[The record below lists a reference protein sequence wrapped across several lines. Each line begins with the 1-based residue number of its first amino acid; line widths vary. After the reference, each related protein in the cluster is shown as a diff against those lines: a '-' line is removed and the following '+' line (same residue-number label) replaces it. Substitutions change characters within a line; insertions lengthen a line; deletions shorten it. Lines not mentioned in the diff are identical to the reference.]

1 MNPEILITSP
11 SKEEM
16 LLNQILQN
24 KTPEQKKLRK
34 CSIRM
39 ELKSQSK
46 KFVRRLSV
54 FEKHQLLI
62 NPQKFQF

>member
-39 ELKSQSK
+39 ELKS
-46 KFVRRLSV
+46 
-54 FEKHQLLI
+54 
-62 NPQKFQF
+62 